1 MGTRPLAYRIG
12 TEGAVDRLLLASC
25 PEQAA
30 EIHGWTAPR
39 LPIGGGDLIERG
51 VPQGP
56 EVARTLRQ
64 IEDAWEARGFPE
76 GVEFDRLVEDALR

>member
-1 MGTRPLAYRIG
+1 LGTRPLAYRIG
-12 TEGAVDRLLLASC
+12 TEAAVDRLLLASC

-30 EIHGWTAPR
+30 DIRRWSPPR

-51 VPQGP
+51 VAQGP
-56 EVARTLRQ
+56 DVARTLRL

-76 GVEFDRLVEDALR
+76 GAEFDQLVEDALR